1 MLLRQLIETLDKSDN
16 NKQEV
21 DIYDLEGLLNNCFS
35 INTYLDK
42 SKTNTRVTCYWL
54 GKWLCTDTHVGY
66 RVYFLD
72 DKLLAL
78 SYQPARK
85 SDETFTFA
93 SKEVKQELKD
103 YIVSLIE
110 VDEEEFEDEFYLN
123 LDKDFGVG
131 YRVGFACQL
140 ITDYVMYK
148 GQRCRISY
156 PTGIHE
162 NGTLYRKL
170 FSSNYS
176 VKGNPVIIELPD
188 NTILNVDM
196 SEVDVCYNIV

>member
-1 MLLRQLIETLDKSDN
+1 MLLKELIETLDKSDT

-21 DIYDLEGLLNNCFS
+21 DIYDLEGLLNDYFS

-93 SKEVKQELKD
+93 NKEVKQD
-103 YIVSLIE
+103 
-110 VDEEEFEDEFYLN
+110 
-123 LDKDFGVG
+123 
-131 YRVGFACQL
+131 
-140 ITDYVMYK
+140 T
-148 GQRCRISY
+148 
-156 PTGIHE
+156 
-162 NGTLYRKL
+162 
-170 FSSNYS
+170 
-176 VKGNPVIIELPD
+176 
-188 NTILNVDM
+188 TILSVDL
-196 SEVDVCYNIV
+196 SEIKVCYNTI

>member
-21 DIYDLEGLLNNCFS
+21 DIYDLEGLLNDYFS

-54 GKWLCTDTHVGY
+54 GKWLCTDTHVGF

-85 SDETFTFA
+85 SDEVLTFA
-93 SKEVKQELKD
+93 NKEVKQELKD

-110 VDEEEFEDEFYLN
+110 VDEEESEEEFFLN
-123 LDKDFGVG
+123 LDKDFKDG
-131 YRVGFACQL
+131 YKVGFACQL
-140 ITDYVMYK
+140 ITTYVMYE
-148 GQRCRISY
+148 GQKCKIVY
-156 PTGIHE
+156 PIASHS
-162 NGTLYRKL
+162 NGKQYRQLYPSRW
-170 FSSNYS
+170 N
-176 VKGNPVIIELPD
+176 VNGDPITIELPD
-188 NTILNVDM
+188 NTILTVELSD
-196 SEVDVCYNIV
+196 VVVCYNTR